1 MKKHK
6 ILTAAVLALCIGAMP
21 LQVLPCSVPAVTVAE
36 DSETPETIEYNGM
49 TFEIQKKTVEK
60 LVMVSCNTDNLREG
74 EMVGLPSYADYMK
87 VIGVTNEL
95 AEKMSGILNLPYGIR
110 YFDEESLKSCER
122 MVVDDATYAI
132 LPEYIYEPYLTSYS
146 GNEEDLT
153 IPETVDGLNLIGIK
167 QGAFQGNTT
176 IKNVTLPDTM
186 EYIESDVFADCTSLE
201 TINIPESL
209 HVIPNGTFRNCPSL
223 NSRNIE
229 LREDLIISKSA
240 FDDSFRLPLY
250 LTVYDYADNSDSCY
264 NITVSAD
271 ENGDDFITLEQAA
284 FFRTTQKNMKIIFP
298 ETINGLPVKNFGTN
312 FYFNDDNVSL
322 IEFPE
327 SLDNINTDTFN
338 NRGIEPIIKAENAK
352 ITNSAFSC
360 TGIKELY
367 LKNPEQIG
375 KNAFSRCNN
384 LKEVV
389 LNNCTGNLTINNQA
403 FANDIRLKSFVIS
416 GNLDTLTL
424 GENLFQNCTAL
435 EEIIIPE
442 TCKEVIISKNAFS
455 DVQVKGDVKIDGNG
469 FIGVSA
475 FQNCPIESVA
485 VNGDAEIKNGA
496 FMDCKKLTSVSLPSS
511 IKTLGSGA
519 FRDTGLQSITVP
531 SSVTQMGSDV
541 FENCASLKKASLPD
555 SITQIGDAKMGDS
568 MFENCKALVDVKLP
582 AKLTALPDETFKG
595 CSELTGVNLPNTLT
609 SIGGSAFYSCTKLA
623 SLIIPDGVKTIGG
636 YAFSDCSAL
645 RRVYMPKNL
654 TLVRACTFRDCR
666 SLLYVNIPEGVT
678 GVMESAFESC
688 TSLKSV
694 LLPQSLKTIGSDAF
708 VNCTSLKE
716 LQVPAAATNL
726 AEHSMGYHYEN
737 FKPVKNSGFLMSCVK
752 DSFAQDHAKSY
763 GLGYETVPARTIRL
777 AGSNR
782 YSTAVEISRAGIKRN
797 GAVVLASGRDYA
809 DALAGVPFAR
819 SIGAPILLT
828 DKDTLPADTLEE
840 IKRLGAGKVYILGG
854 TSAVSTKVE
863 IAVKNA
869 GCTVERISGS
879 SRFGTAARAAEKLGA
894 PKEIFFVCYNNFAD
908 ALSVSA
914 AAALKKAPIIYLKK
928 DSALDAETAAYLKRV
943 KGKVANAYVIGGGS
957 VVSDAMM
964 KNAADALGLTV
975 GKTMNRIAGQNRYKT
990 CIEVNKK
997 FASVF
1002 TGKNVCIATG
1012 ADFPDALAGGAFA
1025 ALDGSPLLL
1034 AKDVLASEQT
1044 AYLKTLK
1051 PQNKYVLGGRAAVP
1065 NAIVEK
1071 VAAAG
1076 K

>member
-1 MKKHK
+1 MGSVRTRTVS
-6 ILTAAVLALCIGAMP
+6 LAAAAVLMFGSAAALPQNAFFDGVSITASAAMKDGTEGKCGANVRWTFADGVLTLSGSGAMYDYENSEASP
-21 LQVLPCSVPAVTVAE
+21 FAQRQDVKKIVINSGVTRIGNYAFSNMHKIESVSLPSTLTEIGDYAFNWCRNFKSLTLPGSIKKIGSYAFSMYSEFESINFPEGLGVIKDHAFNYTSLTSLKLPSTLTDLGEFAFNYCTDIKGTVTIPGSV
-36 DSETPETIEYNGM
+36 
-49 TFEIQKKTVEK
+49 KTVSE
-60 LVMVSCNTDNLREG
+60 
-74 EMVGLPSYADYMK
+74 
-87 VIGVTNEL
+87 
-95 AEKMSGILNLPYGIR
+95 
-110 YFDEESLKSCER
+110 
-122 MVVDDATYAI
+122 DAFW
-132 LPEYIYEPYLTSYS
+132 
-146 GNEEDLT
+146 N
-153 IPETVDGLNLIGIK
+153 
-167 QGAFQGNTT
+167 
-176 IKNVTLPDTM
+176 
-186 EYIESDVFADCTSLE
+186 
-201 TINIPESL
+201 
-209 HVIPNGTFRNCPSL
+209 
-223 NSRNIE
+223 
-229 LREDLIISKSA
+229 
-240 FDDSFRLPLY
+240 
-250 LTVYDYADNSDSCY
+250 
-264 NITVSAD
+264 
-271 ENGDDFITLEQAA
+271 
-284 FFRTTQKNMKIIFP
+284 
-298 ETINGLPVKNFGTN
+298 
-312 FYFNDDNVSL
+312 
-322 IEFPE
+322 
-327 SLDNINTDTFN
+327 
-338 NRGIEPIIKAENAK
+338 
-352 ITNSAFSC
+352 C
-360 TGIKELY
+360 TGIEK
-367 LKNPEQIG
+367 
-375 KNAFSRCNN
+375 
-384 LKEVV
+384 VV
-389 LNNCTGNLTINNQA
+389 LENGVVRILGGAFNGCRALSSVSIPSSVTTIG
-403 FANDIRLKSFVIS
+403 S
-416 GNLDTLTL
+416 
-424 GENLFQNCTAL
+424 
-435 EEIIIPE
+435 
-442 TCKEVIISKNAFS
+442 
-455 DVQVKGDVKIDGNG
+455 
-469 FIGVSA
+469 
-475 FQNCPIESVA
+475 
-485 VNGDAEIKNGA
+485 GA

-519 FRDTGLQSITVP
+519 FRNTGLQSITVP

-555 SITQIGDAKMGDS
+555 SITQIDDAKMGDS

-595 CSELTGVNLPNTLT
+595 CSELTGITLPNTLT

-678 GVMESAFESC
+678 GVMQSAFESC

-726 AEHSMGYHYEN
+726 AEYSMGYHYEN

-752 DSFAQDHAKSY
+752 DSFAQDHAKSD

-840 IKRLGAGKVYILGG
+840 IQRLGAGKVYILGG

-863 IAVKNA
+863 NAVKNA

-928 DSALDAETAAYLKRV
+928 DGALDAETAAYLKSV

-990 CIEVNKK
+990 CIEVNKR

>member
-1 MKKHK
+1 MG
-6 ILTAAVLALCIGAMP
+6 IVRTRTVSLAAAAVLMFGSAAALPQNAFFDSVSITASAKEGAVIETKDMQYVELADGTLKVIEYIGEGG
-21 LQVLPCSVPAVTVAE
+21 AVTIPQTVGGQTVTSIGDYAFRNGKNYFKVTSVQMP
-36 DSETPETIEYNGM
+36 DTITSIGERAFYM
-49 TFEIQKKTVEK
+49 CSKIEK
-60 LVMVSCNTDNLREG
+60 INL
-74 EMVGLPSYADYMK
+74 SK
-87 VIGVTNEL
+87 
-95 AEKMSGILNLPYGIR
+95 
-110 YFDEESLKSCER
+110 SLKSIGAHAFGYTSVSE
-122 MVVDDATYAI
+122 I
-132 LPEYIYEPYLTSYS
+132 KLPDGLTSIGESAFEYCT
-146 GNEEDLT
+146 DLT
-153 IPETVDGLNLIGIK
+153 EMAIPGSVKSVGS
-167 QGAFQGNTT
+167 GAFFYCKNLEKVT
-176 IKNVTLPDTM
+176 IK
-186 EYIESDVFADCTSLE
+186 E
-201 TINIPESL
+201 
-209 HVIPNGTFRNCPSL
+209 GTV
-223 NSRNIE
+223 
-229 LREDLIISKSA
+229 
-240 FDDSFRLPLY
+240 RLM
-250 LTVYDYADNSDSCY
+250 S
-264 NITVSAD
+264 
-271 ENGDDFITLEQAA
+271 GA
-284 FFRTTQKNMKIIFP
+284 FF
-298 ETINGLPVKNFGTN
+298 GC
-312 FYFNDDNVSL
+312 Y
-322 IEFPE
+322 
-327 SLDNINTDTFN
+327 
-338 NRGIEPIIKAENAK
+338 
-352 ITNSAFSC
+352 
-360 TGIKELY
+360 
-367 LKNPEQIG
+367 
-375 KNAFSRCNN
+375 
-384 LKEVV
+384 
-389 LNNCTGNLTINNQA
+389 
-403 FANDIRLKSFVIS
+403 
-416 GNLDTLTL
+416 
-424 GENLFQNCTAL
+424 
-435 EEIIIPE
+435 
-442 TCKEVIISKNAFS
+442 
-455 DVQVKGDVKIDGNG
+455 
-469 FIGVSA
+469 
-475 FQNCPIESVA
+475 
-485 VNGDAEIKNGA
+485 
-496 FMDCKKLTSVSLPSS
+496 KLSQVSLPSTLITIGANAFLDNYALKS
-511 IKTLGSGA
+511 IDIPKSVTQIGSGA
-519 FRDTGLQSITVP
+519 FNR
-531 SSVTQMGSDV
+531 
-541 FENCASLKKASLPD
+541 
-555 SITQIGDAKMGDS
+555 
-568 MFENCKALVDVKLP
+568 CKALTGITLPESLTSLGSSAFSGCEALKSITIPSGVKEIE
-582 AKLTALPDETFKG
+582 DETFKG

-609 SIGGSAFYSCTKLA
+609 SIGSSAFYSCTKLA

-636 YAFSDCSAL
+636 YAFSDCIAL

-654 TLVRACTFRDCR
+654 TLVSAGTFRDCR
-666 SLLYVNIPEGVT
+666 SLLYVNVPEGVT
-678 GVMESAFESC
+678 GVMQSAFESC
-688 TSLKSV
+688 TSLQSV
-694 LLPQSLKTIGSDAF
+694 LLPQSLKTIGNDAF

-726 AEHSMGYHYEN
+726 AEYSMGYHYEN

-782 YSTAVEISRAGIKRN
+782 YSTAVEISRTGIKRN

-840 IKRLGAGKVYILGG
+840 IQRLGAGTVYILGG

-863 IAVKNA
+863 NA
-869 GCTVERISGS
+869 GCTVKRISGS
-879 SRFGTAARAAEKLGA
+879 SRFGTAAKAAEKLGA

-928 DSALDAETAAYLKRV
+928 DGALDAETAAYLKSV

-990 CIEVNKK
+990 CIEVNKR

>member
-1 MKKHK
+1 MGSVRTRTVS
-6 ILTAAVLALCIGAMP
+6 LAAAAVLMFGSAAALPQNAFFDGVSITASAAMKDGTEGKCGANVRWTFADGVLTLSGSGAMYDYENSEASP
-21 LQVLPCSVPAVTVAE
+21 FAQRQDVKKIVINSGVTRIGNYAFSNMHKIESVSLPPTLTEIGDYAFNWCGNFKSLTLPGSIKKIGSYAFSMCSEFESINFPEGLAVIKDHAFNYTSLTSLKLPGTLTDLGEHAFSYCVDIKGTV
-36 DSETPETIEYNGM
+36 TIPGSL
-49 TFEIQKKTVEK
+49 KTVSE
-60 LVMVSCNTDNLREG
+60 
-74 EMVGLPSYADYMK
+74 
-87 VIGVTNEL
+87 
-95 AEKMSGILNLPYGIR
+95 
-110 YFDEESLKSCER
+110 
-122 MVVDDATYAI
+122 
-132 LPEYIYEPYLTSYS
+132 
-146 GNEEDLT
+146 
-153 IPETVDGLNLIGIK
+153 
-167 QGAFQGNTT
+167 
-176 IKNVTLPDTM
+176 
-186 EYIESDVFADCTSLE
+186 
-201 TINIPESL
+201 
-209 HVIPNGTFRNCPSL
+209 
-223 NSRNIE
+223 
-229 LREDLIISKSA
+229 SA
-240 FDDSFRLPLY
+240 FW
-250 LTVYDYADNSDSCY
+250 N
-264 NITVSAD
+264 
-271 ENGDDFITLEQAA
+271 
-284 FFRTTQKNMKIIFP
+284 
-298 ETINGLPVKNFGTN
+298 
-312 FYFNDDNVSL
+312 
-322 IEFPE
+322 
-327 SLDNINTDTFN
+327 
-338 NRGIEPIIKAENAK
+338 
-352 ITNSAFSC
+352 C
-360 TGIKELY
+360 TGIEKAVLQNGVVRI
-367 LKNPEQIG
+367 LGGAFNGCRALSSVSIPSSVTTIG
-375 KNAFSRCNN
+375 S
-384 LKEVV
+384 
-389 LNNCTGNLTINNQA
+389 
-403 FANDIRLKSFVIS
+403 
-416 GNLDTLTL
+416 
-424 GENLFQNCTAL
+424 
-435 EEIIIPE
+435 
-442 TCKEVIISKNAFS
+442 
-455 DVQVKGDVKIDGNG
+455 
-469 FIGVSA
+469 
-475 FQNCPIESVA
+475 
-485 VNGDAEIKNGA
+485 GA

-511 IKTLGSGA
+511 VKTLGNGA

-541 FENCASLKKASLPD
+541 FENC
-555 SITQIGDAKMGDS
+555 
-568 MFENCKALVDVKLP
+568 KALVDVKLL

-623 SLIIPDGVKTIGG
+623 SVIIPDGVKTIGG

-654 TLVRACTFRDCR
+654 TLVSAGTFRDCR

-678 GVMESAFESC
+678 GVMQSAFESC

-694 LLPQSLKTIGSDAF
+694 LLPQSLKTIGNDAF

-726 AEHSMGYHYEN
+726 AEYSMGYHYEN
-737 FKPVKNSGFLMSCVK
+737 FKLVKNSGFLMSCVK

-809 DALAGVPFAR
+809 DALAGIPFAR

-840 IKRLGAGKVYILGG
+840 IKRLGAGTVYILGG

-863 IAVKNA
+863 NAVKNA
-869 GCTVERISGS
+869 GCTVKRISGS

-928 DSALDAETAAYLKRV
+928 DGALDAETAAYLKSV
-943 KGKVANAYVIGGGS
+943 KGKVANAYVIGGGN

-975 GKTMNRIAGQNRYKT
+975 GKTMNRIAGLNRYKT
-990 CIEVNKK
+990 CIEVNKR

>member
-1 MKKHK
+1 MGSVRTRTVS
-6 ILTAAVLALCIGAMP
+6 LAAAAVLMFGSAAALPQNAFFDSVSITASAKEGAVIETKDMQYVELADGTLKVIEYIGEGG
-21 LQVLPCSVPAVTVAE
+21 AVTIPQTVGGQTVTSIGDYAFRNGKNYFKVTSVQMP
-36 DSETPETIEYNGM
+36 DTITSIGERAFYM
-49 TFEIQKKTVEK
+49 CSKIEK
-60 LVMVSCNTDNLREG
+60 INL
-74 EMVGLPSYADYMK
+74 SK
-87 VIGVTNEL
+87 
-95 AEKMSGILNLPYGIR
+95 
-110 YFDEESLKSCER
+110 SLKSIGAHAFGYTSVSE
-122 MVVDDATYAI
+122 I
-132 LPEYIYEPYLTSYS
+132 KLPDGLTSIGESAFEYCT
-146 GNEEDLT
+146 DLT
-153 IPETVDGLNLIGIK
+153 EMAIPGSVKSVGS
-167 QGAFQGNTT
+167 GAFFYCKNLEKVT
-176 IKNVTLPDTM
+176 IK
-186 EYIESDVFADCTSLE
+186 E
-201 TINIPESL
+201 
-209 HVIPNGTFRNCPSL
+209 GTV
-223 NSRNIE
+223 
-229 LREDLIISKSA
+229 
-240 FDDSFRLPLY
+240 RLM
-250 LTVYDYADNSDSCY
+250 S
-264 NITVSAD
+264 
-271 ENGDDFITLEQAA
+271 GA
-284 FFRTTQKNMKIIFP
+284 FF
-298 ETINGLPVKNFGTN
+298 GC
-312 FYFNDDNVSL
+312 Y
-322 IEFPE
+322 
-327 SLDNINTDTFN
+327 
-338 NRGIEPIIKAENAK
+338 
-352 ITNSAFSC
+352 
-360 TGIKELY
+360 
-367 LKNPEQIG
+367 
-375 KNAFSRCNN
+375 
-384 LKEVV
+384 
-389 LNNCTGNLTINNQA
+389 
-403 FANDIRLKSFVIS
+403 
-416 GNLDTLTL
+416 
-424 GENLFQNCTAL
+424 
-435 EEIIIPE
+435 
-442 TCKEVIISKNAFS
+442 
-455 DVQVKGDVKIDGNG
+455 
-469 FIGVSA
+469 
-475 FQNCPIESVA
+475 
-485 VNGDAEIKNGA
+485 
-496 FMDCKKLTSVSLPSS
+496 KLSQVSLPSTLITIGANAFLDNYALKS
-511 IKTLGSGA
+511 IDIPKSVTQIGSGA
-519 FRDTGLQSITVP
+519 FNR
-531 SSVTQMGSDV
+531 
-541 FENCASLKKASLPD
+541 
-555 SITQIGDAKMGDS
+555 
-568 MFENCKALVDVKLP
+568 CKALTGITLPESLTSLGSSAFSGCEALKSITIPSGVKEIE
-582 AKLTALPDETFKG
+582 DETFKG

-609 SIGGSAFYSCTKLA
+609 SIGSSAFYSCTKLA

-636 YAFSDCSAL
+636 YAFSDCIAL

-654 TLVRACTFRDCR
+654 TLVSAGTFRDCR
-666 SLLYVNIPEGVT
+666 SLLYVNVPEGVT
-678 GVMESAFESC
+678 GVMQSAFESC
-688 TSLKSV
+688 TSLQSV
-694 LLPQSLKTIGSDAF
+694 LLPQSLKTIGNDAF

-726 AEHSMGYHYEN
+726 AEYSMGYHYEN

-782 YSTAVEISRAGIKRN
+782 YSTAVEISRTGIKRN

-840 IKRLGAGKVYILGG
+840 IQRLGAGTVYILGG

-863 IAVKNA
+863 NAVKNA
-869 GCTVERISGS
+869 GCTVKRISGS
-879 SRFGTAARAAEKLGA
+879 SRFGTAAKAAEKLGA

-928 DSALDAETAAYLKRV
+928 DGALDAETAAYLKSV

-990 CIEVNKK
+990 CIEVNKR